1 LLHEGISIAVP
12 PGVLEDLARSI
23 AGHVAAQPAPEP
35 SRWLNVESAADFLD
49 TSEDAIRGLVK
60 REHENGFP
68 VHRRGGRLLFDRR
81 ELDAWV
87 RGHLT

>member
-1 LLHEGISIAVP
+1 VREAISIELPIPPAV
-12 PGVLEDLARSI
+12 LDDLARSI
-23 AGHVAAQPAPEP
+23 AAHVAAQSAPEP
-35 SRWLNVESAADFLD
+35 SRWLNVESAADYLD
-49 TSEDAIRGLVK
+49 TTTQALRGLVK

-87 RGHLT
+87 RGT